1 MDYIQGDILTEEGFI
16 KGHIA
21 FDSDDELSIKRGSS
35 PQKPLVR
42 GLIVPSFVNSH
53 THIGDSFIK
62 DKKIELPKNVEDL
75 VAPPNGLKHKLLRTA
90 SKEELINGMEKS
102 ILDMIEKGTSCF
114 CDFREN
120 GVNGISLLKTA
131 LKNKKKI
138 RPIILSRPLELIYDK
153 DEINQLLSISQGVGL
168 SSISDWEYSEIEKIA
183 KNAKRK
189 GKIVSLHASEVFR
202 EDIDLILDLKPDFLI
217 HMIKATESDLLRLK
231 EENIPVVICPRS
243 NSYYNLKIDLK
254 LMKKIGITLMLGTDN
269 SMLNSP
275 NVLDELKFILKLSKI
290 FNLEELLKMIT
301 ITPRKVLNLVDCISG
316 PNLLGNFV
324 VLEKDSLNPIYI
336 KNQR

>member
-21 FDSDDELSIKRGSS
+21 FDYDNDISIRRGNS
-35 PQKPLVR
+35 PHKPLVQ

-62 DKKIELPKNVEDL
+62 EKKIVLPKNVEEL
-75 VAPPNGLKHKLLRTA
+75 VAPPNGLKHKLLRNA
-90 SKEELINGMEKS
+90 SEKELINGMEKS
-102 ILDMIEKGTSCF
+102 IIDMIKKGTSSF

-120 GVNGISLLKTA
+120 GVKGISLLKIA
-131 LKNKKKI
+131 LKNKKI
-138 RPIILSRPLELIYDK
+138 RPIILSRPTGLIYDK
-153 DEINQLLSISQGVGL
+153 DEINQLLRISQGFGL
-168 SSISDWEYSEIEKIA
+168 SSVSDWEYSEIEKIA
-183 KNAKRK
+183 KIAKRK
-189 GKIVSLHASEVFR
+189 GKIIALHASEVFR

-217 HMIKATESDLLRLK
+217 HMIKATESDLFRLK
-231 EENIPVVICPRS
+231 EEGIPVVICPRS
-243 NSYYNLKIDLK
+243 NSFFNLKLDLK

-275 NVLDELKFILKLSKI
+275 DVLDELKFLLKYSKI
-290 FNLEELLKMIT
+290 FTLEELFKMIT
-301 ITPRKVLNLVDCISG
+301 ITPKKVLNLVDCISG

-324 VLEKDSLNPIYI
+324 VLERDSLNPIYI

>member
-21 FDSDDELSIKRGSS
+21 FDSDDKLSIKRGSS
-35 PQKPLVR
+35 PKKPLVR

-102 ILDMIEKGTSCF
+102 ILYMIEKGTSCF

-275 NVLDELKFILKLSKI
+275 NVLDELKFLLKRSKI
-290 FNLEELLKMIT
+290 FNFEELLKMIT
-301 ITPRKVLNLVDCISG
+301 ITPRKVLNLVDCISR
-316 PNLLGNFV
+316 PNLLGNFI